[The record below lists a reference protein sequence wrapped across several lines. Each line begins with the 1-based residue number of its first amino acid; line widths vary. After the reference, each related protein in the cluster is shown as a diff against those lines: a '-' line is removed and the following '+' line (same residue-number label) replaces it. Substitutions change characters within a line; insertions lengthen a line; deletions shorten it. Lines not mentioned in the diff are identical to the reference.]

1 MRFLVVL
8 ILAFSMS
15 VSAIAD
21 GIEDARTQALG
32 TTVTIEG
39 YVTVASGT
47 FTGFSFDQGFA
58 IQDDDAGI
66 YVSVAVN
73 PSLNLNKHVRVTGT
87 LSTSYNQLVLS
98 ADVAD
103 VEILQGA
110 KRISS
115 SEMNTGSINNTSE
128 GLLVAVEG
136 AVTSGPFDDLPYGWK
151 FFMDDGSGDITIY
164 IASTVNFNPID
175 VPWLVPGQQVRLTGL
190 SSEFGDHFEIEPRR
204 RGDLVKIGN

>member
-1 MRFLVVL
+1 MKIITALTL
-8 ILAFSMS
+8 IFGMISA
-15 VSAIAD
+15 AIAD
-21 GIEDARTQALG
+21 GIADARLQALG
-32 TTVTIEG
+32 TTVTIDG
-39 YVTVASGT
+39 YVSVASGT

-66 YVSVAVN
+66 YVSVAIN

-98 ADVAD
+98 ADIAD
-103 VEILQGA
+103 IEILTGA
-110 KRISS
+110 KHVDTT
-115 SEMNTGSINNTSE
+115 EMNTGNINHSSE

-151 FFMDDGSGDITIY
+151 FFMDDGSGNITIY
-164 IASTVNFNPID
+164 VASTVNFNPLN
-175 VPWLVPGQQVRLTGL
+175 VPWLVPGQQIRLTGL

-204 RGDLVKIGN
+204 RGDLVKLGN